1 MKVFKIL
8 VVDEVDAVFFRIL
21 NAFSIDYCPTI
32 SRQELLQIISNYH
45 GLVVRS
51 RFQVDGELI
60 QWAKNLQI
68 IGRLGSGIDNINVEL
83 LNKKGIE
90 LLTAP
95 EGNSNAVAEQTLG
108 MMLSL
113 CNNLRKAHI
122 EMQNGIWDRNANRG
136 VELNSLSVGII
147 GYGNVGT
154 RLAEILAP
162 FGGAILVYDK
172 FLSGFSSPFI
182 QEVELDTLLSK
193 SDVVSIH
200 IPLNKENFHFA
211 NAVFFSKMK
220 KNSLFLNLS
229 RGGVVDTSVLIEKI
243 KNGHIKGA
251 ALDVFEN
258 ENPIAFSENEK
269 EQMEYLLNSPLVM
282 CSPHIGG
289 LTFQSF
295 TKTSQI
301 IAKKMLYYWSEN
313 QFSTTL

>member
-21 NAFSIDYCPTI
+21 NGYTIDYRPEI
-32 SRQELLQIISNYH
+32 SRQELMQIVFDYH

-51 RFQVDGELI
+51 RFQVDLELI
-60 QWAKNLQI
+60 QLAKNLQI
-68 IGRLGSGIDNINVEL
+68 VGRLGSGIDNINVEFL
-83 LNKKGIE
+83 KYLGIE

-136 VELNSLSVGII
+136 VELNALSIGII
-147 GYGNVGT
+147 GYGNVGK
-154 RLAEILAP
+154 RLAEILIP
-162 FGGAILVYDK
+162 FGAEILVYDK
-172 FLSGFSSPFI
+172 FLSGFGSPFI
-182 QEVELDTLLSK
+182 QEVDLDTLLSK

-200 IPLNKENFHFA
+200 IPLNEENFQFA
-211 NAVFFSKMK
+211 NAAFFGKMK
-220 KNSLFLNLS
+220 KISLFLNLS
-229 RGGVVDTSVLIEKI
+229 RGGVVDTLALIEKM
-243 KNGHIKGA
+243 KNGTIKGA

-258 ENPIAFSENEK
+258 ENPTSFSENEK
-269 EQMEYLLNSPLVM
+269 EQMKYLLNSPLVM

-289 LTFQSF
+289 ITFQSF
-295 TKTSQI
+295 AKTSQI
-301 IAKKMLYYWSEN
+301 IAEKMLYYWSEN
-313 QFSTTL
+313 